1 MSGVPITIIGTMA
14 SDKETKQVTITGIAA
29 LSGLG
34 VGGGPMPGG
43 GGGQPPKPW
52 GPINYPD
59 QGLPGSQPH
68 PDQGLPGNQPYPDQ
82 GLPSGGGGGVPTFPI
97 WGPPGM
103 ELPPGSG
110 YPPVAGQPLPPA
122 GGGEPPKP
130 VPGWSAKVVWTE
142 QTGWV
147 VVLVPGEGTLVPTPS
162 R

>member
-43 GGGQPPKPW
+43 GGGSPSHPIYWPPYPDQGLPGNQP
-52 GPINYPD
+52 YPD

-68 PDQGLPGNQPYPDQ
+68 PDQGLPGEQPR
-82 GLPSGGGGGVPTFPI
+82 PSFPI
-97 WGPPGM
+97 YLPPGSTV
-103 ELPPGSG
+103 PPGSG
-110 YPPVAGQPLPPA
+110 YPPVAGQPLPPE

-142 QTGWV
+142 QTGWI